1 MEGTEIAAGAGLV
14 WTDLGFGAGGEVE
27 TGGEEPGIDMHRGT
41 GGTHLLWEL
50 EGTLGTMVTQGAA
63 IERHR
68 RYVGQIDGHKELV
81 VGDGIHISQPRVG
94 TGDMQRI
101 AFDLHSHAI
110 GDVSRPV
117 GHQKALGTELPQ
129 GGVSIPAQGTI
140 VPVGLDEGIAGC
152 LLLCLLGNTGKAEV
166 DGFGQMGREAVG
178 KSQLGTVHLLCRCAR
193 VGRTIGVLFDLLA
206 VEHYIYLVTTPAVLH
221 PIGINL

>member
-1 MEGTEIAAGAGLV
+1 MEGAEVTAGAGLV
-14 WTDLGFGAGGEVE
+14 GADLGFGAGGAVE
-27 TGGEEPGIDMHRGT
+27 TGGAEPGIDMHRGT

-50 EGTLGTMVTQGAA
+50 EGASGTMVTQGAA

-68 RYVGQIDGHKELV
+68 GKVGQIDGHEELV
-81 VGDGIHISQPRVG
+81 FGYGIPISQPRVG

-117 GHQKALGTELPQ
+117 GYQKALGTELPQ
-129 GGVSIPAQGTI
+129 GGVFIPTQGTI
-140 VPVGLDEGIAGC
+140 VPVGLDEGVAGC
-152 LLLCLLGNTGKAEV
+152 LLLCLLGDTGKAEV

-193 VGRTIGVLFDLLA
+193 VGRTIGGLFDLLA
-206 VEHYIYLVTTPAVLH
+206 IEHHIYLVTTPAVLH